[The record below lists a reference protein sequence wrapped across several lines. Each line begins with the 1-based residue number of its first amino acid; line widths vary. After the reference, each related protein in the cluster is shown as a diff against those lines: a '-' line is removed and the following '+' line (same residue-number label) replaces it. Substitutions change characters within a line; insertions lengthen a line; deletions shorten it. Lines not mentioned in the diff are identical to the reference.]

1 MSDMAVN
8 SVEIEVGSRRD
19 SARALGVVMG
29 YMCIGLLISAI
40 TCFGFSFYFAS
51 LITKASSEGATSL
64 ANLEVTLLFVMI
76 GSFIALFVLNIILS
90 LSLSKSK
97 KGAWIPYILYTAVMG
112 LALSPL
118 TMWLRFST
126 IGIAFGITSGV
137 FLVLFLIGYWSKADL
152 SLLGLIG
159 LGLLFSVIFVPLPF
173 LILFLINPLLY
184 PIWNFVAALIMAVVI
199 MLFVSVDANRM
210 NKEIQGGVFTNSLA
224 LYYAYSFYSDF
235 IMIFIRVLLII
246 ASIKEK

>member
-1 MSDMAVN
+1 MAIN
-8 SVEIEVGSRRD
+8 SVNIEVGSRRD

-40 TCFGFSFYFAS
+40 TCFGFSFYFANM
-51 LITKASSEGATSL
+51 LTNALQAGAAAYEKASF
-64 ANLEVTLLFVMI
+64 TLFMVMI
-76 GSFIALFVLNIILS
+76 GSFVALFVINIVLS
-90 LSLSKSK
+90 LTLAKAK

-112 LALSPL
+112 LALAPF
-118 TMWLRFST
+118 TMWLQFST
-126 IGIAFGITSGV
+126 IGIAFGITSAI
-137 FLVLFLIGYWSKADL
+137 FLILFLIGYFSKADL
-152 SLLGLIG
+152 TPLGLIG

-173 LILFLINPLLY
+173 LILFFINPAVY
-184 PIWNFVAALIMAVVI
+184 SIYNVIAAAVLAVVI

-210 NKEIQGGVFTNSLA
+210 NREIQGGLFTNNLA

-235 IMIFIRVLLII
+235 IMIFVRVLMIV